1 MKQKLYYT
9 LNASGAYQVP
19 WVPSWWS
26 TWGGDDNAN
35 DHVNQ
40 ADAAAPKKHAS
51 ESQDLA
57 CMCKHAYYVDENP
70 GSHDTPL
77 LVCEP

>member
-1 MKQKLYYT
+1 MGLTKYRWCLR
-9 LNASGAYQVP
+9 GAAAGV
-19 WVPSWWS
+19 
-26 TWGGDDNAN
+26 GDNGN

-40 ADAAAPKKHAS
+40 ADAAAPEEHAS

-57 CMCKHAYYVDENP
+57 CMCKHAYCVDENL

-77 LVCEP
+77 QACEP